1 MNKLKQ
7 KIISLDKDK
16 IHLIVVRN
24 DSFTR
29 DQFEG
34 LLNASN
40 GVGLRALIIAVKD
53 VEDIKAEEIG
63 KIEIKMADGKVVE
76 IKKV

>member
-34 LLNASN
+34 LSNASN